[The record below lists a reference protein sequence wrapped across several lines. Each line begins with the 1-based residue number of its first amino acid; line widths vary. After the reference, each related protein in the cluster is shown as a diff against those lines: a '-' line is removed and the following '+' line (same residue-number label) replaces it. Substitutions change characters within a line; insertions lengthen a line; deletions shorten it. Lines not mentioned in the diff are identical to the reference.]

1 MVAATLVAALIPVAG
16 VAPAAFAASGY
27 PSWNDVQA
35 AKASQAATQA
45 EVGKINGLLA
55 GLQVAAN
62 AASLEAITRA
72 AESAAAQARLA
83 TATRDADALA
93 SQLSRATAS
102 ANALGERSALLTQ
115 QLIRFGGPAPSLS
128 LFLSEKSSPTLLY
141 QLGAITQLTG
151 QAAALVGAAREQRN
165 LVHSL
170 GAQADA
176 ARKVRDAL
184 AATAQKNLAAA
195 QAAQQKANAELA
207 VQQEN
212 GRVLYAQ
219 LASLKNTTATVE
231 RNYAAGVA
239 ARQAAEE
246 AARQAAENQGS
257 GSGPADSFAPPPG
270 VTVDPAAAQNYAR
283 GAIGAYGWGG
293 DQMSCLVW
301 LWNRE
306 SGWRADAYN
315 SSSGAYGIPQSLPAT
330 KMSSAGSDWVTNAN
344 TQINWG
350 LGYISGRYGSPCAAW
365 AHEMSSNW
373 Y

>member
-1 MVAATLVAALIPVAG
+1 MVVAALLAILVPLAG
-16 VAPAAFAASGY
+16 AAPGASAASGY

-45 EVGKINGLLA
+45 EVAKINGLLS
-55 GLQVAAN
+55 GLQTAAN
-62 AASLEAITRA
+62 AASVQAITRA
-72 AESAAAQARLA
+72 AEYAAAQAKLA
-83 TATRDADALA
+83 TATRNADALA
-93 SQLSRATAS
+93 AQLGRTTAS
-102 ANALGERSALLTQ
+102 ANTLSKRSALLTQ

-128 LFLSEKSSPTLLY
+128 LFLNEKSSPALLY

-151 QAAALVGAAREQRN
+151 QAAALVAAAREQRN
-165 LVHSL
+165 LAHSL

-176 ARKVRDAL
+176 ARSVRDAL
-184 AATAQKNLAAA
+184 AVTAQRRLTAA
-195 QAAQQKANAELA
+195 QAAQQKADAELA
-207 VQQEN
+207 TQREN
-212 GRVLYAQ
+212 GKVLYAQ

-231 RNYAAGVA
+231 RKYAEGVA
-239 ARQAAEE
+239 AQQAY
-246 AARQAAENQGS
+246 ENQASGS
-257 GSGPADSFAPPPG
+257 GSADSFAPPPG
-270 VTVDPAAAQNYAR
+270 VVADPAAAQNYAR

-293 DQMSCLVW
+293 DQMTCLVW

-330 KMSSAGSDWVTNAN
+330 KMASAGPDWVTNAN

-365 AHEMSSNW
+365 AHETVKNW